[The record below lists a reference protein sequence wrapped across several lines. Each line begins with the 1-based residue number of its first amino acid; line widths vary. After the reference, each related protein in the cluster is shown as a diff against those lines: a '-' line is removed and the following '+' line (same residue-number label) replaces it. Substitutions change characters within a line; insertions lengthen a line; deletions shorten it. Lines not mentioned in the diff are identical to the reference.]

1 MVLAERYDFR
11 GRDIM
16 QKSFG
21 LLLVLSVSQW
31 TDASAQQ
38 TILSKFFHNACPLE
52 KNASASDN
60 PKYVE
65 LGEVTF
71 VFSDGLMMN
80 QLSNSQKNSGSG
92 RFFVPGGTIQSSL
105 RGTKEIAC
113 PQEGVYKIT
122 IREVTAPTNGIMF
135 EVVYDPNRVIFAHDI
150 RYRVTREHKL
160 VFSFYDK
167 ELLDKIQAKKEVP
180 MIVYA
185 ALNPTVIIDCGHG
198 GHDPGV
204 IGYENNAEKNICQNV
219 SKKIADE
226 LKKKGI
232 RVILTREHDEYVSPD
247 QRVLHTKKAN
257 PCLFVSIH
265 ANASSNENVSGVETY
280 YFDRRR
286 CSLRK
291 DCSSVTTCIDEHQK
305 ILTLKNKQLAQ
316 TVQQMVCGNSADKY
330 QIIDRNI
337 KPEPLQV
344 LMGAHVPAVLIE
356 IGFLT
361 NKQEADLLSQDSY
374 QAHMACG
381 ISKGIMLFL
390 AQYNA

>member
-1 MVLAERYDFR
+1 MVLTERYDFR

-204 IGYENNAEKNICQNV
+204 IGCADIAEKNICLAV
-219 SKKIADE
+219 GKKIAHE

-232 RVILTREHDEYVSPD
+232 QAILTRERDEYISLD
-247 QRVLHTKKAN
+247 ERVMYIKKAN
-257 PCLFVSIH
+257 PQLFVSIH

-291 DCSSVTTCIDEHQK
+291 NCTSIDEYQK

-316 TVQQMVCGNSADKY
+316 MVQQMVCENSADKY

-344 LMGAHVPAVLIE
+344 LMGAHIPAVLIE